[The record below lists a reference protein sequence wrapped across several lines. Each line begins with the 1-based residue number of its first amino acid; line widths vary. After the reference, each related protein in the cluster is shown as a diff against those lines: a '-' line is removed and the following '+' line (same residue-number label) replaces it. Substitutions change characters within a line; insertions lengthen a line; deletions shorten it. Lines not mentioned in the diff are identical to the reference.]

1 VFIPALGMFAVPDL
15 VGGTDGIMVG
25 NLIKQQFLDSRD
37 WPFGST
43 LSIMLT
49 ASVLLLA
56 ALASLIG
63 RRRKKA

>member
-1 VFIPALGMFAVPDL
+1 MIIYGVALLAGCF
-15 VGGTDGIMVG
+15 MVG

-49 ASVLLLA
+49 LAVLLLA
-56 ALASLIG
+56 AIAGWLGKGGKRDAL
-63 RRRKKA
+63 